1 MRQYINAKFDTF
13 DAAESAAMA
22 VKHNLRDAEVVFV
35 RPESPH
41 SLSLTRNMHHFTL
54 IPTAVTSMN
63 YYTILQDNDY
73 NYKKLNEIERRQTSH
88 IRLTCDASSLSEA
101 ESLIIA
107 KGGTVTHQGYR

>member
-13 DAAESAAMA
+13 DAAEAAAMA
-22 VKHNLRDAEVVFV
+22 VKRFIGDTDIVFV
-35 RPESPH
+35 RPENPL
-41 SLSLTRNMHHFTL
+41 SLRLTRNLHHFTL

-73 NYKKLNEIERRQTSH
+73 NYRKLNEIERRQTSD
-88 IRLTCDASSLSEA
+88 IRIACESSSLPTA

-107 KGGTVTHQGYR
+107 KGGTITRQDYR